1 MFVNVLTF
9 LQQILQVYNVRKD
22 SDIWLAVP
30 STLHEIIDPL
40 SSSRYTL
47 ETEQYQT
54 GTPHPIFGY
63 LFIVYYYYYH
73 HYY

>member
-1 MFVNVLTF
+1 VK
-9 LQQILQVYNVRKD
+9 KD
-22 SDIWLAVP
+22 SEIWSSIP

-54 GTPHPIFGY
+54 GMPHPIFGY
-63 LFIVYYYYYH
+63 SIIVN
-73 HYY
+73 